1 MAQESKLITADVVQA
16 NEFPHLS
23 QMYGVRAV
31 PKTIINRMLD
41 VLGAVPEE
49 SFLEQVLKV
58 GVKSEPP
65 DAPPRLGRGKKE

>member
-16 NEFPHLS
+16 NEFPNLS

-31 PKTIINRMLD
+31 PKTIINRTLD
-41 VLGAVPEE
+41 VLGTVPEE

-58 GVKSEPP
+58 GVKPKPQE
-65 DAPPRLGRGKKE
+65 APPRP

>member
-1 MAQESKLITADVVQA
+1 MAQENKLITADVVQA

-31 PKTIINRMLD
+31 PKTVINRMLD

-58 GVKSEPP
+58 GVKKAPQEPP
-65 DAPPRLGRGKKE
+65 PAAGKKE